1 LIDIDFKLLGVADAT
16 EDVSSSVS
24 AQASVRL
31 PQEGTPNS
39 TEIMEQAIQQ
49 SVSQLVDQVIS
60 TLHPIRIM
68 RIDDDSVI
76 TLNYGQGI
84 LESGDTIL
92 VYPKEQ
98 DIELD
103 ASGEPVGEAIA
114 TLQVIT
120 TQKKFAS
127 AQALDGFD
135 RLEKGQKGQLVLT
148 GR

>member
-1 LIDIDFKLLGVADAT
+1 
-16 EDVSSSVS
+16 
-24 AQASVRL
+24 
-31 PQEGTPNS
+31 
-39 TEIMEQAIQQ
+39 MEQAIQQ